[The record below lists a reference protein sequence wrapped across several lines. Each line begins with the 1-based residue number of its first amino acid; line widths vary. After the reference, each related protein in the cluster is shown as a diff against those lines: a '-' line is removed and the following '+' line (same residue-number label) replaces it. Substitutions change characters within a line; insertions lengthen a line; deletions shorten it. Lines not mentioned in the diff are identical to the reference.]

1 MLTQQSSINF
11 VNFTAPHLVS
21 VVQDDTGRVIA
32 FRPDCT
38 IPVGAVASFCVVK
51 PSGEIE
57 SDTASVAENKVIC
70 ALTASAL
77 SEVGQSCLQ
86 VKLEANGEE
95 LKSFPVI
102 LQVEDAP

>member
-1 MLTQQSSINF
+1 MLTQQSQINF
-11 VNFTAPHLVS
+11 VSFPAPHLVS

-38 IPVGAVASFCVVK
+38 IPVGAAASYCLVK
-51 PSGEIE
+51 PSGEVE
-57 SDTASVAENKVIC
+57 SDDASIAENKIIC

-77 SEVGQSCLQ
+77 SETGRSCLQ

-95 LKSFPVI
+95 IKSFPVI